1 MTLDYLDFDF
11 SEDPD
16 GHGSFDAMASAAPA
30 QLTALQAEVLRVL
43 DWAHRD
49 FAGQRGP
56 LDDGGDWDYELQGVQ
71 EIATPLEV
79 RYDPAA
85 VRLQLE
91 PGATGAPRVTL
102 SLTLSGTPQFCAAFR
117 DAFGIA

>member
-30 QLTALQAEVLRVL
+30 QLAALQAEVLRVL

>member
-1 MTLDYLDFDF
+1 MTLDYLDFDV
-11 SEDPD
+11 SEDAD

-30 QLTALQAEVLRVL
+30 QLAALQAEVLRVL

-49 FAGQRGP
+49 FSGQRGP

>member
-11 SEDPD
+11 SEDAD

-30 QLTALQAEVLRVL
+30 QLAALQAEVLRVL
-43 DWAHRD
+43 EWAHHD

-117 DAFGIA
+117 DAFAIA